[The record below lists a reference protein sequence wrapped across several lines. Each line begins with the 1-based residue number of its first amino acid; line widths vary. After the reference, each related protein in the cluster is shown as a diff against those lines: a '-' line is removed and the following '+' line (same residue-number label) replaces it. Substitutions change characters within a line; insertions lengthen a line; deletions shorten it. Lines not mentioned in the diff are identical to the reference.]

1 MVGRGVESPAGV
13 GEAATNA
20 RPAALL
26 ATSGRMNFPATEHLP
41 ADELFIN
48 ITPTG
53 GLSGFFAFCFKHF
66 PRSRVPGRMGP
77 EGARLTPAC
86 RGDTTHLSQILE
98 LTFGLQVT
106 KLLSTSKK
114 KYVTYTRH
122 RNAPSSCLF
131 LCVADKN
138 S

>member
-1 MVGRGVESPAGV
+1 MLGRGVESPGGA

-66 PRSRVPGRMGP
+66 PRSRVPGRMAP

-86 RGDTTHLSQILE
+86 CRDTTHTSQILE
-98 LTFGLQVT
+98 LTWALQVT
-106 KLLSTSKK
+106 SFYL
-114 KYVTYTRH
+114 H
-122 RNAPSSCLF
+122 
-131 LCVADKN
+131 KN
-138 S
+138 NDFVVHATQMLPHHVCFSD